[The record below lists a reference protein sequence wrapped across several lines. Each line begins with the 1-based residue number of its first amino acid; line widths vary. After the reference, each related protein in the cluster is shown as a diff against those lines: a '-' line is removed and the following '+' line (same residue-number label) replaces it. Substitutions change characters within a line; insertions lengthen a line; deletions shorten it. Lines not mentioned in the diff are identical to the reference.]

1 MINNQTFGR
10 RINCRNKQMKAYIIQ
25 SGHFSQAGNFM
36 GFSAKGEKIHIYK
49 KDIIRLFP
57 QVGIVYR
64 CLGRYEKELVK
75 LPFYCLAKEK
85 EFDYMDHDGQKTG
98 HKFTRLTAFVIS
110 DKEYEIKTAA
120 VQDWADSK
128 IKDLLDD
135 IHNLKIDNDTSY
147 NKMAE
152 KCNNLRE
159 ENDALSRTIK
169 SRDLDLEA
177 CNNII
182 INLRRDATKQ
192 TDENKTLKWDLEYSQ
207 SERERLR
214 LLCDELWQYRKAFD
228 ALKSLTSYQLDQL
241 INNV

>member
-1 MINNQTFGR
+1 
-10 RINCRNKQMKAYIIQ
+10 MKAYIIQ

-75 LPFYCLAKEK
+75 LPFYCLAEEK
-85 EFDYMDHDGQKTG
+85 TFPYMTHDGQITG
-98 HKFTRLTAFVIS
+98 QTFTRLTAIEIS
-110 DKEYEIKTAA
+110 DSKYEIKVAA
-120 VQDWADSK
+120 VNNYDYTHPYS
-128 IKDLLDD
+128 
-135 IHNLKIDNDTSY
+135 SY
-147 NKMAE
+147 N
-152 KCNNLRE
+152 NDDLRE

-207 SERERLR
+207 SERERLQ
-214 LLCDELWQYRKAFD
+214 LLCDELWQYRKVFD

>member
-1 MINNQTFGR
+1 
-10 RINCRNKQMKAYIIQ
+10 MKAYIIQ

-85 EFDYMDHDGQKTG
+85 EFDYMDHDGQRTG
-98 HKFTRLTAFVIS
+98 QKFTRLTAFVIS
-110 DKEYEIKTAA
+110 DKDYEIKTAA

-152 KCNNLRE
+152 QCNNLRD
-159 ENDALSRTIK
+159 ENE
-169 SRDLDLEA
+169 DL
-177 CNNII
+177 I
-182 INLRRDATKQ
+182 
-192 TDENKTLKWDLEYSQ
+192 DENKKLKWDLEYSQ

-214 LLCDELWQYRKAFD
+214 LLCDELEKYRKAFD
-228 ALKSLTSYQLDQL
+228 ALTSLTSHQLNQL

>member
-1 MINNQTFGR
+1 
-10 RINCRNKQMKAYIIQ
+10 MKAYIIQ

-75 LPFYCLAKEK
+75 LPFYCLAEEM
-85 EFDYMDHDGQKTG
+85 EFDYMDHNGKKIENA
-98 HKFTRLTAFVIS
+98 KFTRLTAIEIR
-110 DKEYEIKTAA
+110 DKDYEIKVAA
-120 VQDWADSK
+120 VNHWADSK

-135 IHNLKIDNDTSY
+135 IHNLKIDHEVSY

-152 KCNNLRE
+152 KCNDLRE
-159 ENDALSRTIK
+159 ENE
-169 SRDLDLEA
+169 DL
-177 CNNII
+177 I
-182 INLRRDATKQ
+182 
-192 TDENKTLKWDLEYSQ
+192 DENKKLKWDLEYSQ
-207 SERERLR
+207 SERERLE
-214 LLCDELWQYRKAFD
+214 LLCKELETNKFTESHKTQIKIAQS
-228 ALKSLTSYQLDQL
+228 AIGLTKQVLDKL

>member
-1 MINNQTFGR
+1 
-10 RINCRNKQMKAYIIQ
+10 MKAYIIQ

-64 CLGRYEKELVK
+64 CLGRYEKELVT
-75 LPFYCLAKEK
+75 LPFYCLAED
-85 EFDYMDHDGQKTG
+85 ETFDYLDCNGQKTG

-135 IHNLKIDNDTSY
+135 IHNLKIDNETSY

-152 KCNNLRE
+152 QCNNLRD
-159 ENDALSRTIK
+159 ENE
-169 SRDLDLEA
+169 DL
-177 CNNII
+177 I
-182 INLRRDATKQ
+182 
-192 TDENKTLKWDLEYSQ
+192 DENKKLKWDLEYSQ
-207 SERERLR
+207 SERERLQ
-214 LLCDELWQYRKAFD
+214 LLCDELEKYRKAFD
-228 ALKSLTSYQLDQL
+228 ALTSLTSHQLNQL

>member
-1 MINNQTFGR
+1 
-10 RINCRNKQMKAYIIQ
+10 MKAYIIQ
-25 SGHFSQAGNFM
+25 SGHFSQSGNFM

-159 ENDALSRTIK
+159 ENKDLTSTIEVKDRDLLHYRTELETVRRKYDAL
-169 SRDLDLEA
+169 DEA
-177 CNNII
+177 FDKLAEENDVLI
-182 INLRRDATKQ
+182 
-192 TDENKTLKWDLEYSQ
+192 DESKTLKWDLEYSQ

-214 LLCDELWQYRKAFD
+214 LLCDELWQYRKVFD

>member
-1 MINNQTFGR
+1 
-10 RINCRNKQMKAYIIQ
+10 MKAYIIQ

-64 CLGRYEKELVK
+64 CLGRYEKELVT
-75 LPFYCLAKEK
+75 LPFYCLAED
-85 EFDYMDHDGQKTG
+85 ETFDYMDCNGQKTG

-152 KCNNLRE
+152 KCNNLRD
-159 ENDALSRTIK
+159 ENE
-169 SRDLDLEA
+169 DL
-177 CNNII
+177 I
-182 INLRRDATKQ
+182 
-192 TDENKTLKWDLEYSQ
+192 DENKKLKWDLEYSQ
-207 SERERLR
+207 SERERLE
-214 LLCDELWQYRKAFD
+214 LLCKEHEYTIMELETNKFTESQKTQ
-228 ALKSLTSYQLDQL
+228 LKIAQSAIGLTKQVLDKL

>member
-1 MINNQTFGR
+1 
-10 RINCRNKQMKAYIIQ
+10 MKAYIIQ

-75 LPFYCLAKEK
+75 LPFYCLAEEM
-85 EFDYMDHDGQKTG
+85 EFDYMDHNGKRTG

-110 DKEYEIKTAA
+110 DKEYEIKVAA
-120 VQDWADSK
+120 VHNWADSK

-159 ENDALSRTIK
+159 ENEELI
-169 SRDLDLEA
+169 
-177 CNNII
+177 
-182 INLRRDATKQ
+182 
-192 TDENKTLKWDLEYSQ
+192 DENKRLKWDLEYSQ
-207 SERERLR
+207 SERERLE
-214 LLCDELWQYRKAFD
+214 LLCKEIETNKFTESHKTQIKIAQS
-228 ALKSLTSYQLDQL
+228 AIGLTKQVLDKL

>member
-1 MINNQTFGR
+1 
-10 RINCRNKQMKAYIIQ
+10 MKAYIIQ

-36 GFSAKGEKIHIYK
+36 GFSAKGEKIHIYN

-75 LPFYCLAKEK
+75 LPFYCLAEDQ
-85 EFDYMDHDGQKTG
+85 EFDYMDHNGKRTG

-110 DKEYEIKTAA
+110 DKKYEIKTAA
-120 VQDWADSK
+120 VNNYDYTHPYSSYNNDDLTSIIEVK
-128 IKDLLDD
+128 DRDLLHYRTELETVRRKYDALD
-135 IHNLKIDNDTSY
+135 EAFDKL
-147 NKMAE
+147 A
-152 KCNNLRE
+152 E

-192 TDENKTLKWDLEYSQ
+192 TDENKRLRWDLEYSQ

>member
-1 MINNQTFGR
+1 
-10 RINCRNKQMKAYIIQ
+10 MKAYIIQ

-64 CLGRYEKELVK
+64 CLGRYEKELVT
-75 LPFYCLAKEK
+75 LPFYCLAED
-85 EFDYMDHDGQKTG
+85 ETFDYMDCNGQKTG

-135 IHNLKIDNDTSY
+135 IHNLKIDNETSY

-152 KCNNLRE
+152 QCNNLRD
-159 ENDALSRTIK
+159 ENE
-169 SRDLDLEA
+169 DL
-177 CNNII
+177 I
-182 INLRRDATKQ
+182 
-192 TDENKTLKWDLEYSQ
+192 DENKKLKWDLEYSQ
-207 SERERLR
+207 SERERLE
-214 LLCDELWQYRKAFD
+214 LLCKEHEYTIMELETNKFTESQKTQ
-228 ALKSLTSYQLDQL
+228 LKIAQSAIGLTKQVLDKL
-241 INNV
+241 INND

>member
-1 MINNQTFGR
+1 
-10 RINCRNKQMKAYIIQ
+10 MKAYIIQ
-25 SGHFSQAGNFM
+25 LGHFSQAGNFM

-64 CLGRYEKELVK
+64 CLGRYEKELVT

-85 EFDYMDHDGQKTG
+85 EFDYMDHNGQRTG
-98 HKFTRLTAFVIS
+98 QKFTRLTAFVIS

-152 KCNNLRE
+152 KCNNLRD
-159 ENDALSRTIK
+159 ENE
-169 SRDLDLEA
+169 DL
-177 CNNII
+177 I
-182 INLRRDATKQ
+182 
-192 TDENKTLKWDLEYSQ
+192 DENKKLKWDLEYSQ

-228 ALKSLTSYQLDQL
+228 ALKSMTSHQLNQL

>member
-75 LPFYCLAKEK
+75 LPFYCLAEDQ
-85 EFDYMDHDGQKTG
+85 EFDYMDHNGQRTG

-110 DKEYEIKTAA
+110 DKKYEIKTAA
-120 VQDWADSK
+120 VNNYDYTHPYSSYNNDDLTSTIEVK
-128 IKDLLDD
+128 DRDLLHYRTELETVRRKYDALD
-135 IHNLKIDNDTSY
+135 EAFDKL
-147 NKMAE
+147 A
-152 KCNNLRE
+152 E
-159 ENDALSRTIK
+159 ENDVLI
-169 SRDLDLEA
+169 
-177 CNNII
+177 
-182 INLRRDATKQ
+182 
-192 TDENKTLKWDLEYSQ
+192 DENKKLKWDLEYSQ
-207 SERERLR
+207 SERERLE
-214 LLCDELWQYRKAFD
+214 LLCKELETNKFTESHKTQIKIAQS
-228 ALKSLTSYQLDQL
+228 AIGLTKQVLDKL

>member
-1 MINNQTFGR
+1 
-10 RINCRNKQMKAYIIQ
+10 MKAYIIQ

-98 HKFTRLTAFVIS
+98 QKFTRLTAFVIS

-135 IHNLKIDNDTSY
+135 IHNLKIDNETSY

-152 KCNNLRE
+152 QCNNLRD
-159 ENDALSRTIK
+159 ENE
-169 SRDLDLEA
+169 DL
-177 CNNII
+177 I
-182 INLRRDATKQ
+182 
-192 TDENKTLKWDLEYSQ
+192 DENKKLKWDLEYSQ
-207 SERERLR
+207 SERERLE
-214 LLCDELWQYRKAFD
+214 LLCKEHEYTIMELETNKFTESQKTQ
-228 ALKSLTSYQLDQL
+228 LKIAQSAIGLTKQVLDKL

>member
-1 MINNQTFGR
+1 
-10 RINCRNKQMKAYIIQ
+10 MKAYIIQ

-49 KDIIRLFP
+49 KHILELFP
-57 QVGIVYR
+57 KVGIVYR

-75 LPFYCLAKEK
+75 LPFYCLAED
-85 EFDYMDHDGQKTG
+85 ETFDYMDHDGQRTG
-98 HKFTRLTAFVIS
+98 QKFTRLTAFVIS

-120 VQDWADSK
+120 VNHWADSK
-128 IKDLLDD
+128 IKDLTSTIEVKDRDLLHYRTELETVRRKYDALD
-135 IHNLKIDNDTSY
+135 KAF
-147 NKMAE
+147 NKLA
-152 KCNNLRE
+152 E

-192 TDENKTLKWDLEYSQ
+192 LDDNKTLKWDLEYSQ
-207 SERERLR
+207 SERERLQ
-214 LLCDELWQYRKAFD
+214 LLCDELEKYRKAFD
-228 ALKSLTSYQLDQL
+228 AITSLTSHQLNQL

>member
-1 MINNQTFGR
+1 
-10 RINCRNKQMKAYIIQ
+10 MKAYIIQ

-159 ENDALSRTIK
+159 ENEELI
-169 SRDLDLEA
+169 
-177 CNNII
+177 
-182 INLRRDATKQ
+182 
-192 TDENKTLKWDLEYSQ
+192 DENKRLRWDLEYSQ
-207 SERERLR
+207 SERERLE
-214 LLCDELWQYRKAFD
+214 LLCKELETNKFTESHKTQIKIAQS
-228 ALKSLTSYQLDQL
+228 AIGLTKQVLDKL
-241 INNV
+241 INNI

>member
-1 MINNQTFGR
+1 
-10 RINCRNKQMKAYIIQ
+10 MKAYIIQ

-182 INLRRDATKQ
+182 INLRRDAVRQ

-207 SERERLR
+207 SERERLEK
-214 LLCDELWQYRKAFD
+214 LCKQHEEYEKKVVELI
-228 ALKSLTSYQLDQL
+228 LPSLTPYQLDQL
-241 INNV
+241 INNI

>member
-1 MINNQTFGR
+1 
-10 RINCRNKQMKAYIIQ
+10 MKAYIIQ

-64 CLGRYEKELVK
+64 CLGRYEKELVT
-75 LPFYCLAKEK
+75 LPFYCLAED
-85 EFDYMDHDGQKTG
+85 ETFDYMDCNGQKTG

-135 IHNLKIDNDTSY
+135 IHNLKIDNETSY

-152 KCNNLRE
+152 QCNNLRD
-159 ENDALSRTIK
+159 ENE
-169 SRDLDLEA
+169 DL
-177 CNNII
+177 I
-182 INLRRDATKQ
+182 
-192 TDENKTLKWDLEYSQ
+192 DENKKLKWDLEYSQ
-207 SERERLR
+207 SERERLQ
-214 LLCDELWQYRKAFD
+214 LLCDELEKYRKAFD
-228 ALKSLTSYQLDQL
+228 ALTSLTSHQLNQL

>member
-1 MINNQTFGR
+1 
-10 RINCRNKQMKAYIIQ
+10 MKAYIIQ
-25 SGHFSQAGNFM
+25 SGYFSQAGNFM

-75 LPFYCLAKEK
+75 LPFYCLAEDQ
-85 EFDYMDHDGQKTG
+85 EFDYMDHNGQRTG

-110 DKEYEIKTAA
+110 DKKYEIKTAA
-120 VQDWADSK
+120 VNNYDYTHPYS
-128 IKDLLDD
+128 
-135 IHNLKIDNDTSY
+135 SY
-147 NKMAE
+147 N
-152 KCNNLRE
+152 NDDLRE

-182 INLRRDATKQ
+182 INLRRDAVKQ
-192 TDENKTLKWDLEYSQ
+192 TDENKDLKWDLEYAQ
-207 SERERLR
+207 SERERLE
-214 LLCDELWQYRKAFD
+214 LLCKQHEETIKNYQHVVNKI
-228 ALKSLTSYQLDQL
+228 KELTSHDLDNL
-241 INNV
+241 IALA

>member
-1 MINNQTFGR
+1 
-10 RINCRNKQMKAYIIQ
+10 MKAYIIQ

-49 KDIIRLFP
+49 KHILELFP
-57 QVGIVYR
+57 KVKIVYQ
-64 CLGRYEKELVK
+64 CLGRYEKELVT
-75 LPFYCLAKEK
+75 LPFYCLAED
-85 EFDYMDHDGQKTG
+85 ETFDYLDCNGQKTG

-110 DKEYEIKTAA
+110 DKEYQIKTAA
-120 VQDWADSK
+120 VNNYDYTHPYSSYNNESTIRVKDR
-128 IKDLLDD
+128 DLLHYRTELETVRRKYDALD
-135 IHNLKIDNDTSY
+135 KAF
-147 NKMAE
+147 NKLA
-152 KCNNLRE
+152 E

-192 TDENKTLKWDLEYSQ
+192 LDDNKTLKWDLEYSQ
-207 SERERLR
+207 SERERLQ
-214 LLCDELWQYRKAFD
+214 LLCDELEKYRKAFD
-228 ALKSLTSYQLDQL
+228 AITSLTSHQLNQL

>member
-1 MINNQTFGR
+1 
-10 RINCRNKQMKAYIIQ
+10 MKAYIIQ

-75 LPFYCLAKEK
+75 LPFYCLAEDQ
-85 EFDYMDHDGQKTG
+85 EFDYMDHNGKRTG

-110 DKEYEIKTAA
+110 DKKYEIKTAA
-120 VQDWADSK
+120 VNNYDYTHPYSSYNNDH
-128 IKDLLDD
+128 LLDH
-135 IHNLKIDNDTSY
+135 IHNLKIDHEVSY

-152 KCNNLRE
+152 MCNDLRE

-192 TDENKTLKWDLEYSQ
+192 TDENKTLKWDLEYAQ
-207 SERERLR
+207 SERERLE
-214 LLCDELWQYRKAFD
+214 LLCKELETNKFTESHKTQIKIAQS
-228 ALKSLTSYQLDQL
+228 AIGLTKQVLDKL

>member
-1 MINNQTFGR
+1 
-10 RINCRNKQMKAYIIQ
+10 MKAYIIQ

-64 CLGRYEKELVK
+64 CLGRYEKELVT
-75 LPFYCLAKEK
+75 LPFYCLAED
-85 EFDYMDHDGQKTG
+85 ETFDYMDCNGQKTG

-135 IHNLKIDNDTSY
+135 IHNLKIDNETSY

-152 KCNNLRE
+152 QCNNLRD
-159 ENDALSRTIK
+159 ENE
-169 SRDLDLEA
+169 DL
-177 CNNII
+177 I
-182 INLRRDATKQ
+182 
-192 TDENKTLKWDLEYSQ
+192 DENKKLKWDLEYSQ
-207 SERERLR
+207 SERERLE
-214 LLCDELWQYRKAFD
+214 LLCKEHEYTIMELETNKFTESQKTQ
-228 ALKSLTSYQLDQL
+228 LKIAQSAIGLTKQVLDKL

>member
-1 MINNQTFGR
+1 
-10 RINCRNKQMKAYIIQ
+10 MKAYIIQ

-98 HKFTRLTAFVIS
+98 QKFTRLTAFVIS

-135 IHNLKIDNDTSY
+135 IHNLKIDNETSY
-147 NKMAE
+147 NKMAVYQIFASA
-152 KCNNLRE
+152 
-159 ENDALSRTIK
+159 DATIYSRYPVKNTGIDQVLEVSVKNSQAGLAFYNRDQLVTQNPYYTYDLAANSNYNTSGELFPQTDIRRSVLQFSNADIIPCLGELIK
-169 SRDLDLEA
+169 S
-177 CNNII
+177 
-182 INLRRDATKQ
+182 
-192 TDENKTLKWDLEYSQ
+192 LK
-207 SERERLR
+207 
-214 LLCDELWQYRKAFD
+214 
-228 ALKSLTSYQLDQL
+228 
-241 INNV
+241 I